1 MTLSAFAQQ
10 WGLSRESPLLRQA
23 LTHRSAAPRAASNER
38 LEFLGDALLGLYI
51 ARVLMEALPDADE
64 GILTLA
70 RSHIVDRETQADV
83 AHALGLP
90 ELLRVDPGG
99 QKAGLPHQT
108 RPLSDA
114 FEAIVAALY
123 LECGEE
129 ASFTFVQTA
138 LAEPIAAAL
147 RDPAIKHPKTR
158 IQEAL
163 QGKGQRK
170 PEYRVAA
177 SSDTTVLVEIL
188 GEQNQIL
195 GRGSGRSQRAAE
207 RAAAEVA
214 LKGLTDPDTS
224 AKL

>member
-129 ASFTFVQTA
+129 ASFTFVQKA

-147 RDPAIKHPKTR
+147 SDPAIKHPKTR
-158 IQEAL
+158 IRKLSKE
-163 QGKGQRK
+163 KGSESRSTGSRQA
-170 PEYRVAA
+170 VAPQCW
-177 SSDTTVLVEIL
+177 SRSW
-188 GEQNQIL
+188 
-195 GRGSGRSQRAAE
+195 GSRT
-207 RAAAEVA
+207 
-214 LKGLTDPDTS
+214 KF
-224 AKL
+224 